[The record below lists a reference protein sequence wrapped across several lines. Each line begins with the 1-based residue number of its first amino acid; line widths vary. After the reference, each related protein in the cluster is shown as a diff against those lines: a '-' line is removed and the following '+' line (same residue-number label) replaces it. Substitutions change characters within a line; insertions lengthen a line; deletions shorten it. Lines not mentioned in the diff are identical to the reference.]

1 MAFTGLVG
9 AALIMVAWRGSQV
22 TAQLTLVFVAVQMA
36 LSVFS
41 RGDYLF
47 TEHAHTGVGLMPS
60 DVAHMAEALGGPY
73 WMWGAVCGAFSLLVL
88 ALGVWTFLRSTRP
101 TPLVGK

>member
-1 MAFTGLVG
+1 
-9 AALIMVAWRGSQV
+9 
-22 TAQLTLVFVAVQMA
+22 
-36 LSVFS
+36 
-41 RGDYLF
+41 
-47 TEHAHTGVGLMPS
+47 
-60 DVAHMAEALGGPY
+60 MAEALGGPY